1 MAFVIS
7 SGARSGVQSRFI
19 SIMDP
24 MIIISLFGGGREM
37 QVIYGAWSSIFFA
50 LLDCSASSLGRG
62 VVHLSDLSLL
72 SGNCVFKKKKSLLML
87 EASMSSSIG
96 HSV

>member
-24 MIIISLFGGGREM
+24 MIIISLFGGGEM
-37 QVIYGAWSSIFFA
+37 PVIYDACSSFFF
-50 LLDCSASSLGRG
+50 
-62 VVHLSDLSLL
+62 LL
-72 SGNCVFKKKKSLLML
+72 SWIAQQAFWGGEGF
-87 EASMSSSIG
+87 IYQT
-96 HSV
+96 